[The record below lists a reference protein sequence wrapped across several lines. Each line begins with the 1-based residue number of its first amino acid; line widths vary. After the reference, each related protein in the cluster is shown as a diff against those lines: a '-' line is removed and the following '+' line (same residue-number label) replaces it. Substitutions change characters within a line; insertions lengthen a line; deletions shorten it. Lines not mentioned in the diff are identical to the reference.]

1 MKALSTKEAKLF
13 KALDK
18 LEALISHNESSL
30 DTWLPL
36 EYDLQL
42 NYGQDNMKFSSYM
55 KAVRSL
61 VDDWTRKKIAEEGT
75 LGFVQNTATI
85 NASPVLIVETTVG
98 KRSGYERDG
107 SFTTAK
113 GTHWESFDAGI
124 AAQTFCLAAYEHG
137 LGTIIMGYFD
147 EDMIKELLGID
158 DEDMRVSAVIGLG
171 YPAEEPVA
179 PPRKDVEKLLTF
191 V

>member
-1 MKALSTKEAKLF
+1 MD
-13 KALDK
+13 ALDMLTNRRSVRK
-18 LEALISHNESSL
+18 FTDKEVPREVIEKIVETARMAPSWKN
-30 DTWLPL
+30 TQTARFTAV
-36 EYDLQL
+36 YD
-42 NYGQDNMKFSSYM
+42 QDIK
-55 KAVRSL
+55 
-61 VDDWTRKKIAEEGT
+61 KKIAEEGT

-124 AAQTFCLAAYEHG
+124 AAQTFCLAAYEQG

>member
-1 MKALSTKEAKLF
+1 MDAIACIKGRRSIRRFE
-13 KALDK
+13 DK
-18 LEALISHNESSL
+18 PVSHETIEQIVSVASMAPSWKN
-30 DTWLPL
+30 TQTARFTAV
-36 EYDLQL
+36 YD
-42 NYGQDNMKFSSYM
+42 QDIK
-55 KAVRSL
+55 
-61 VDDWTRKKIAEEGT
+61 KKIAEEGT

-85 NASPVLIVETTVG
+85 NASPVLIVETTIG

-124 AAQTFCLAAYEHG
+124 AAQTFCLAAYEQG

-179 PPRKDVEKLLTF
+179 PKRKDVEKLLTF